1 MAWTPLPE
9 KVEVTVDTP
18 APKEFVLDPAKTMV
32 LVVDMENT
40 FCKKGNERSFN
51 VIDGNVKLL
60 AKAREAGAKVMYVQS
75 LRHVESPDH
84 TLFGNK
90 LHLLYG
96 TWDSTI
102 VEEIT
107 PEPGETV
114 IPKWSNDVW
123 AWHGI
128 EQALEREGVTSGEWT
143 VLVTGRLR
151 RDLRRSRRPGLREP
165 PVQDDHPPRCHCSER
180 RDGGAHLLA
189 LPGAGVQLPDGLHDE

>member
-1 MAWTPLPE
+1 
-9 KVEVTVDTP
+9 
-18 APKEFVLDPAKTMV
+18 
-32 LVVDMENT
+32 MENT
-40 FCKKGNERSFN
+40 FCKKGNQRSFD
-51 VIDGNVKLL
+51 VIEGNVRLL

-107 PEPGETV
+107 PEPGESV

-128 EQALEREGVTSGEWT
+128 EAVLEREGIVAGEWT
-143 VLVTGRLR
+143 VLVTGVSAATCAEAGALGFANRLYKTLIPLDCTAASVEMEAR
-151 RDLRRSRRPGLREP
+151 IFSLYMEP
-165 PVQDDHPPRCHCSER
+165 EYSAHMDFTLSTMVSFAGAAVETPER
-180 RDGGAHLLA
+180 VLA
-189 LPGAGVQLPDGLHDE
+189 PTA